1 MTDATGTADSLY
13 TRLGGE
19 PMVRRVVDE
28 LYDRAGADPELIG
41 YFHATDQVE
50 QRRKLTEMIGE
61 ALGGPSAPWLL
72 GLREAHAGRGIT
84 HRHFSLMAAHLIDI
98 LIEIGVEPDETN
110 TIMQWFASG
119 REAVVDEPL
128 L

>member
-1 MTDATGTADSLY
+1 MSDTAHTADTLY
-13 TRLGGE
+13 ARLGGT
-19 PMVRRVVDE
+19 PAVRSIIDE
-28 LYDRAGADPELIG
+28 LYERARADDELAG
-41 YFHATDQVE
+41 YFHATDMDV

-84 HRHFSLMAAHLIDI
+84 HRHFSLMAAHLVDI
-98 LIEIGVEPDETN
+98 LVDRGVGPDETN

-119 REAVVDEPL
+119 RSAVVDEPML
-128 L
+128 